1 MKSPLVILG
10 IYARYMYI
18 CYDYKKNEGQIC
30 KESVCIEL
38 YLQNDIYKIN
48 NPQHYKKKGNKLED
62 IGLSSLFSSLFSFLC
77 SRNASPFWFK
87 I

>member
-18 CYDYKKNEGQIC
+18 CYDYKKIEGQIC

-38 YLQNDIYKIN
+38 YLQNNIYKIN

-62 IGLSSLFSSLFSFLC
+62 IRLSSLFSSLFSFLGPI
-77 SRNASPFWFK
+77 NASPFWYK

>member
-38 YLQNDIYKIN
+38 YLQNNIYKIN

-62 IGLSSLFSSLFSFLC
+62 IRLPSLFSSLFSFLG
-77 SRNASPFWFK
+77 PFWYK
-87 I
+87 IAWA

>member
-10 IYARYMYI
+10 IYASYKYI
-18 CYDYKKNEGQIC
+18 CNDYKKIAGQIC

-38 YLQNDIYKIN
+38 YLPNNVYQIN

-62 IGLSSLFSSLFSFLC
+62 IRLSSLFV
-77 SRNASPFWFK
+77 
-87 I
+87 